1 MVTKSQDRIEAR
13 LAARFALTEAGTKLA
28 KQMKAAARNTIPSRR
43 TARQPRWSPA
53 VRVRVDSRPPN
64 QARVWCT

>member
-28 KQMKAAARNTIPSRR
+28 KQMKAAARNTIRR
-43 TARQPRWSPA
+43 TARQPPVIAGGPCPRRLAPA
-53 VRVRVDSRPPN
+53 EPGQGLVY
-64 QARVWCT
+64 

>member
-28 KQMKAAARNTIPSRR
+28 KQMKAAARNTIS
-43 TARQPRWSPA
+43 
-53 VRVRVDSRPPN
+53 
-64 QARVWCT
+64 